1 MFKVKK
7 TFILILCFSCVLLA
21 GCNSSDDLIT
31 KFYMEKLDTSGKY
44 NEYMKLKE
52 ENKLDKNGEYIGDQS
67 QTDEEA
73 EEAIPVMASVA
84 EDRPFHVAFAE
95 NRAFNIEYYK
105 DEKYTEILFANQE
118 YNEDE
123 NSEESE
129 NQTDKFIYEAK
140 PGEKIYAKITKKDN
154 AIDLYELSSFRIK
167 NKDGDSVLSDINVEK
182 SDNIDNKGT
191 QYAEIEFDPNINN
204 GEECDM
210 VVEPLGKFHMRTFT
224 FRDDIVYYGGM
235 VQNSAKDSQWLIND
249 INTNVI
255 SPELSYTVKYSFPA
269 DIYYTDKSD
278 CKPEAYSVDNEKGI
292 VEFKKVN
299 ADDIDKFQTYYIK
312 LYPYTSVQLNDK
324 QNTVVDF
331 SVNGNRDDYNEKD
344 KNYSVSKL
352 KPNDSISISL
362 DNIKYKVSGI
372 DTYEKGESGYTFIY
386 SVPEVKSADK
396 TNIFF
401 STEKWSNKTITV
413 STSEPKKNWI
423 EIISS
428 LGKES
433 PTDSILII
441 EKDGIENDSYSYKDL
456 KNKKK
461 IKIYEP
467 DKIKLSIKKEML
479 GIGNVTIT
487 VNDQEKYTVD
497 SNSDK
502 CVFEFDYDQL
512 ESLDI
517 KFSEKV

>member
-1 MFKVKK
+1 M
-7 TFILILCFSCVLLA
+7 
-21 GCNSSDDLIT
+21 
-31 KFYMEKLDTSGKY
+31 
-44 NEYMKLKE
+44 
-52 ENKLDKNGEYIGDQS
+52 
-67 QTDEEA
+67 
-73 EEAIPVMASVA
+73 
-84 EDRPFHVAFAE
+84 
-95 NRAFNIEYYK
+95 
-105 DEKYTEILFANQE
+105 
-118 YNEDE
+118 
-123 NSEESE
+123 
-129 NQTDKFIYEAK
+129 
-140 PGEKIYAKITKKDN
+140 
-154 AIDLYELSSFRIK
+154 
-167 NKDGDSVLSDINVEK
+167 LSDINVEK

-224 FRDDIVYYGGM
+224 LRDDIVYYGGM

-299 ADDIDKFQTYYIK
+299 DDDIDKFQTYYIK

-441 EKDGIENDSYSYKDL
+441 EKDGIENNSYSYKDL

-479 GIGNVTIT
+479 GVGYVTIT

>member
-1 MFKVKK
+1 MF
-7 TFILILCFSCVLLA
+7 
-21 GCNSSDDLIT
+21 
-31 KFYMEKLDTSGKY
+31 
-44 NEYMKLKE
+44 
-52 ENKLDKNGEYIGDQS
+52 
-67 QTDEEA
+67 
-73 EEAIPVMASVA
+73 P
-84 EDRPFHVAFAE
+84 
-95 NRAFNIEYYK
+95 
-105 DEKYTEILFANQE
+105 NQE

-129 NQTDKFIYEAK
+129 NQTDKFIYDAK
-140 PGEKIYAKITKKDN
+140 LGEKIYAKITKKDN

-479 GIGNVTIT
+479 GVGYVTIT